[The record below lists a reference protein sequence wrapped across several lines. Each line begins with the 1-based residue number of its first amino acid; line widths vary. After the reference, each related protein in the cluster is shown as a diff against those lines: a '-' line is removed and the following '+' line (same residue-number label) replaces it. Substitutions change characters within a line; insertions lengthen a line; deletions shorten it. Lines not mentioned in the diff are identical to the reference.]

1 MFIQTIRANPYGW
14 LVVAVCFLSLMASYA
29 ARSSIGLMMPLW
41 ERDPGWTR
49 DLASGAGATV
59 LILMAVVSPA
69 AGAIIDRFGP
79 RTVCSAGLAA
89 IGAGLLLTSIGSA
102 DWQIFAFYGAL
113 IGLGS
118 GAIAMPMVSAVVAHY
133 FSTGQG
139 LASGIGFSGAT
150 GGQLVALPALGLL
163 VAALGWRG
171 TFVSLGLTILVL
183 AAAAWAVLRGWTPRE
198 TAGKT
203 AGETAGETI
212 GDSRAA
218 DPIRRRLSYL
228 FGNATFWLL
237 LGGFL
242 VCGFTTA
249 GVIEVHLIPYAA
261 FCGFGPIESATAY
274 GVHGGF
280 NMAGVILAGALADRM
295 HRPRMLAG
303 IFFLRA
309 ILFVLLI
316 HVGNDLPLLF
326 LFAAL
331 YGFMN
336 FATLPIIAS
345 IVAAR
350 LGVGVIGLALGLI
363 FGVHWLGA
371 AAGAFL
377 GGRLYELFA
386 RYDELWLVSIASVI
400 VAGFLML
407 LIPEDR
413 ANARPVPAPA

>member
-14 LVVAVCFLSLMASYA
+14 LVVGVCFFSLMAAYA

-41 ERDPGWTR
+41 EEDPGWTR
-49 DLASGAGATV
+49 GLASGAGAMV
-59 LILMAVVSPA
+59 LVLMAAVSPA

-79 RTVCSAGLAA
+79 RAVCAAGLAA
-89 IGAGLLLTSIGSA
+89 VGAGLLLTATGTA
-102 DWQIFAFYGAL
+102 NWQLFAFYGAL
-113 IGLGS
+113 LGLGS
-118 GAIAMPMVSAVVAHY
+118 GAIAMPMVSAAVAHY

-139 LASGIGFSGAT
+139 FASGVGFSGAT
-150 GGQLVALPALGLL
+150 GGQLLALPALGLL

-171 TFVSLGLTILVL
+171 TYVALGLTILLL
-183 AAAAWAVLRGWTPRE
+183 AALAWAVLRGWTPRAE
-198 TAGKT
+198 AGD
-203 AGETAGETI
+203 G
-212 GDSRAA
+212 RAA
-218 DPIRRRLSYL
+218 DPIGRRLSYL
-228 FGNATFWLL
+228 AGNTTFWLL

-242 VCGFTTA
+242 ICGFTTA

-261 FCGFGPIESATAY
+261 FCGFGPVEGATAY

-280 NMAGVILAGALADRM
+280 NMAGVILAGAFADRF

-309 ILFVLLI
+309 VLFVLLL
-316 HVGNDLPLLF
+316 HVGTDLPLLF

-345 IVAAR
+345 IVASR

-363 FGVHWLGA
+363 FGAHWLGA

-377 GGRLYELFA
+377 GGHLYRLFA
-386 RYDELWLVSIASVI
+386 RYDELWLVSIAAVI
-400 VAGFLML
+400 AAGFLML

-413 ANARPVPAPA
+413 TRRALAAAPA

>member
-1 MFIQTIRANPYGW
+1 MFVQTIRANPYGW
-14 LVVAVCFLSLMASYA
+14 LVVAACFLSLMASYA

-41 ERDPGWTR
+41 EKDPGWTR
-49 DLASGAGATV
+49 DFTSGAGAMV
-59 LILMAVVSPA
+59 LVLMAVVSPA
-69 AGAIIDRFGP
+69 AGALIDRFGP
-79 RTVCSAGLAA
+79 RAVCAAGLAS
-89 IGAGLLLTSIGSA
+89 IGAGLLLTSVGSA
-102 DWQIFAFYGAL
+102 DWQLFAFYGGL
-113 IGLGS
+113 LGLGS
-118 GAIAMPMVSAVVAHY
+118 GAIAMPMVSAAVAHY
-133 FSTGQG
+133 FSTNQG

-150 GGQLVALPALGLL
+150 GGQLIALPALGLL
-163 VAALGWRG
+163 VTALGWRG
-171 TFVSLGLTILVL
+171 TYVSLGLTILVL
-183 AAAAWAVLRGWTPRE
+183 AALAWAVLRGWTPR
-198 TAGKT
+198 AD
-203 AGETAGETI
+203 ADDA
-212 GDSRAA
+212 RAA
-218 DPIRRRLSYL
+218 DPIGSRLSYL

-261 FCGFGPIESATAY
+261 YCGFGPLEGATAY

-280 NMAGVILAGALADRM
+280 NMIGVILAGALADRL

-309 ILFVLLI
+309 VLFVLLL
-316 HVGNDLPLLF
+316 HVGTDLPLLF

-363 FGVHWLGA
+363 FGAHWLGA

-377 GGRLYELFA
+377 GGHLYQLFA

-413 ANARPVPAPA
+413 IGARPVAVPA